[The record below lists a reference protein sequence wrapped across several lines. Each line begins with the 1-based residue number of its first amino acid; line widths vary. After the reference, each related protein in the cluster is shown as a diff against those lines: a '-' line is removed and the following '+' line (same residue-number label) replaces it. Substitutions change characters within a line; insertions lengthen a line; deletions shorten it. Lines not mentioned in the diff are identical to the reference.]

1 MISSKEYGRAVDW
14 WGLGVVMYELL
25 TGKMSPVTHILLNT
39 SILMTY
45 LFQVTCPFMRMR
57 GR

>member
-25 TGKMSPVTHILLNT
+25 TGRMSPVITIILNLILLKDWD
-39 SILMTY
+39 
-45 LFQVTCPFMRMR
+45 LFWD
-57 GR
+57 